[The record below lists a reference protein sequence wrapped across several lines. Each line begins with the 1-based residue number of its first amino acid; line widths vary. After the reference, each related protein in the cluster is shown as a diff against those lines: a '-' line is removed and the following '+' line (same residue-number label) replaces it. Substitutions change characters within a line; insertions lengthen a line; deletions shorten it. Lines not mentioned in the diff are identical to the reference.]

1 MAMGNETDRLA
12 LLAFKDQ
19 LVGAS
24 HAGRLSW
31 NASLHFC
38 EWQGVR
44 CGRQQHRVIGLSLPG
59 MKLGGSISPSIG
71 NLSFLREANL
81 YDNSLQGNIPS
92 EFGQLR
98 RLRSLNLSQNNL
110 QGNIPMELG
119 NCSNLVFLNLS
130 HNSLSGEIPSGVW
143 DNMKNLIKLSVA
155 SNDLVGGIP
164 SSLGNLSSL
173 DYLRLEYNHFEGAIP
188 DAFGRLSS
196 LKIFSIAQNNLSG
209 IIPSSIYN
217 LSSLTYVNMARNN
230 LSGGLAPQF
239 GSAFRN
245 LDTLYVGENQFTG
258 GIPRSVANISGLERL
273 DINSNGFSG
282 LVPDDLGQLR
292 NLLLFDIDGNDL
304 GLGTEG
310 DLDFLY
316 SLSNCSRLQYLVIH
330 DNRFG
335 GTLPDT
341 VANLSAQLEALYMG
355 GNQISGSIPQG
366 IGNLYKL
373 TDVYLGEN
381 LLTGKLPVSIGQLQN
396 LGQFDLSLNNLT
408 GEIPSSIGNLSRLV
422 YLYLNGNDFQGMIPL
437 TLKECKDMEKL
448 DLSLNKLG
456 GTVPDQLV
464 AAFQSLITLNLS
476 HNSFNGSFPISD
488 ISNSKNLDK
497 LYVDNNNFSG
507 EIPEQL
513 GEISE
518 LRILHMQ
525 GNNFQG
531 SIPRAL
537 GSLRGLEFLDL
548 SGNDLSGTIPLELQ
562 KLPFLVNLNL
572 SFNQLEG
579 EVPEEGV
586 FKNISQFSIL
596 GNKGLCG
603 GIPGTELPKC
613 TTTKKQNGLSTKSVV
628 VIVISL
634 LIVSVS
640 VAFIA
645 ILCWQ
650 KRSRKDLIPL
660 FLRRESLFQVS
671 YKELVEATNGFSAL
685 NFLGQG
691 SFGSVYKGFLKQQE
705 NPVAIK
711 VLNLQNLGAVRS
723 FMAECEVLR
732 NVRHRN
738 LVKLITCCSS
748 INFQGNDFKAIVLE
762 FMANGSL
769 ESWLHHDHGQGHS
782 RRLDFAQML
791 DIAIDVANAVHYLHR
806 HCQTPIVHRDL
817 KPTNVL
823 LDHDMVAH
831 VGDFGMAKFLSN
843 AASDRDNEQA
853 TSSIIK
859 GTIGYL
865 APECG
870 MGGPTSPEAD
880 IYSYGILMLEMITG
894 KRPTDDLFD
903 EGISLHSLCKMAL
916 PERVKEILDFRLLE
930 QIKDQNKKR
939 RGQNM
944 LDCLVSFTNVGV
956 ACSVEVPVERMKI
969 EDVVTELHAIKARLP
984 EDHQDEITYR
994 LRAAEIRVRP
1004 VAVEEMS
1011 NGLDTLTM
1019 EGAQPQVA

>member
-1 MAMGNETDRLA
+1 MAVGNETDRLA
-12 LLAFKDQ
+12 LLALKDQ
-19 LVGAS
+19 LVGGS
-24 HAGRLSW
+24 HGGLLSW

-44 CGRQQHRVIGLSLPG
+44 CGRQHQRVVGLSLPG
-59 MKLGGSISPSIG
+59 MKLGGSVSPSIR
-71 NLSFLREANL
+71 NLSFLREVNL

-130 HNSLSGEIPSGVW
+130 YNSLSGEIPSGLW

-173 DYLRLEYNHFEGAIP
+173 DYLRLERNHFEGAIP
-188 DAFGRLSS
+188 DAFGRLPS

-217 LSSLTYVNMARNN
+217 LSSLTHVSMARNN
-230 LSGGLAPQF
+230 LSGGLAPQL

-245 LDTLYVGENQFTG
+245 LETLYLGENQFTG
-258 GIPRSVANISGLERL
+258 RIPPSVANISGLMQL

-282 LVPDDLGQLR
+282 LVPDDLGKLQ
-292 NLLLFDIDGNDL
+292 NLLLFNIRNNDL

-310 DLDFLY
+310 DLDFLS
-316 SLSNCSRLQYLVIH
+316 SLSNCSRLVFFYINE
-330 DNRFG
+330 NRLG
-335 GTLPDT
+335 GMLPDT
-341 VANLSAQLEALYMG
+341 VANLSDQLEALYMG
-355 GNQISGSIPQG
+355 RNQISGSIH
-366 IGNLYKL
+366 LYKL
-373 TDVYLGEN
+373 TDVNLGAN
-381 LLTGKLPVSIGQLQN
+381 LLTGKLPVSLGQLQN
-396 LGQFDLSLNNLT
+396 LGKISLSLNHLS

-422 YLYLNGNDFQGMIPL
+422 YLYLNGNDFQGSIPL
-437 TLKECKDMEKL
+437 TLMECKDMEKL

-456 GTVPDQLV
+456 GAVPDQLV

-476 HNSFNGSFPISD
+476 HNSFNGSFPLD
-488 ISNSKNLDK
+488 ISNSLVE

-525 GNNFQG
+525 GNNFRG

-537 GSLRGLEFLDL
+537 GSLRGLEVLDL

-562 KLPFLVNLNL
+562 KLPFLIILNL

-586 FKNISQFSIL
+586 FKNISQFSII
-596 GNKGLCG
+596 GNKDLCG
-603 GIPGTELPKC
+603 GLPGTELPKC
-613 TTTKKQNGLSTKSVV
+613 FDETGTKKRNGLSKKSIV
-628 VIVISL
+628 VIIICLSL
-634 LIVSVS
+634 ASVL

-645 ILCWQ
+645 ILCCRKQ
-650 KRSRKDLIPL
+650 PRKDMIPL
-660 FLRRESLFQVS
+660 SMQLESLFQVS

-711 VLNLQNLGAVRS
+711 VLNLLNLGAVKS
-723 FMAECEVLR
+723 FIAECEVLR

-748 INFQGNDFKAIVLE
+748 INFQGNDFKAIVFE
-762 FMANGSL
+762 FMANGSF
-769 ESWLHHDHGQGHS
+769 ESLLHHDHGQGHS

-791 DIAIDVANAVHYLHR
+791 DIAIDVANAVDYLHR

-823 LDHDMVAH
+823 LDDDMVAH
-831 VGDFGMAKFLSN
+831 VGDFGMAKLLSD
-843 AASDRDNEQA
+843 AASNRDNEQA
-853 TSSIIK
+853 ISSIIK

-870 MGGPTSPEAD
+870 MGGPTSPEGD
-880 IYSYGILMLEMITG
+880 IYSYGILVLEMITG

-903 EGISLHSLCKMAL
+903 DRINLHSLCKMAL
-916 PERVKEILDFRLLE
+916 PEQLEEILD
-930 QIKDQNKKR
+930 
-939 RGQNM
+939 
-944 LDCLVSFTNVGV
+944 S
-956 ACSVEVPVERMKI
+956 
-969 EDVVTELHAIKARLP
+969 
-984 EDHQDEITYR
+984 
-994 LRAAEIRVRP
+994 
-1004 VAVEEMS
+1004 
-1011 NGLDTLTM
+1011 
-1019 EGAQPQVA
+1019 

>member
-1 MAMGNETDRLA
+1 MEKSILKINCTVHISFLLCIVAVITLVSNSFKLGMATGNETDRLA

-24 HAGRLSW
+24 HAGLHSW

-44 CGRQQHRVIGLSLPG
+44 CGRQQQRVIGLSLPG
-59 MKLGGSISPSIG
+59 MILGGSIPPSIG

-81 YDNSLQGNIPS
+81 YNNSLQGNIPS

-110 QGNIPMELG
+110 QGNIPLELG

-130 HNSLSGEIPSGVW
+130 YNSLSGEIPSQLG

-155 SNDLVGGIP
+155 SNDLGGGIP

-173 DYLRLEYNHFEGAIP
+173 DYLRLERNHFEGVIP
-188 DAFGRLSS
+188 DALGRLSS

-217 LSSLTYVNMARNN
+217 LSSSTHVSMALNN
-230 LSGGLAPQF
+230 LSGDLAPQL

-245 LDTLYVGENQFTG
+245 LETLYLGENQFTG
-258 GIPRSVANISGLERL
+258 RIPRSVANISGLKQL
-273 DINSNGFSG
+273 DINSNGFTG
-282 LVPDDLGQLR
+282 LVPDDLGKLR
-292 NLLLFDIDGNDL
+292 NLLLFDIHGNDL
-304 GLGTEG
+304 GFGTEG
-310 DLDFLY
+310 DLDFLS

-341 VANLSAQLEALYMG
+341 VASLSAQLEALYMG

-373 TDVYLGEN
+373 TDVYLGAN
-381 LLTGKLPVSIGQLQN
+381 LLTGKLPVSIGHLQN
-396 LGQFDLSLNNLT
+396 LGQFDLSLNHLT

-422 YLYLNGNDFQGMIPL
+422 YLHLNGNDFQGRIPL
-437 TLKECKDMEKL
+437 TLRECKDMEEL

-476 HNSFNGSFPISD
+476 HNSFNGSFPSD
-488 ISNSKNLDK
+488 ISNSKNLVE

-513 GEISE
+513 GGISE

-537 GSLRGLEFLDL
+537 GSL
-548 SGNDLSGTIPLELQ
+548 Q
-562 KLPFLVNLNL
+562 
-572 SFNQLEG
+572 
-579 EVPEEGV
+579 
-586 FKNISQFSIL
+586 
-596 GNKGLCG
+596 
-603 GIPGTELPKC
+603 GTELPKC
-613 TTTKKQNGLSTKSVV
+613 FDETATKKCNGLSKKSIV
-628 VIVISL
+628 VIIISL
-634 LIVSVS
+634 SLASVS

-645 ILCWQ
+645 ILCCRKQ
-650 KRSRKDLIPL
+650 LRKDMIPL
-660 FLRRESLFQVS
+660 SMQRDSLFQVS

-685 NFLGQG
+685 NFLGEG
-691 SFGSVYKGFLKQQE
+691 SFG
-705 NPVAIK
+705 
-711 VLNLQNLGAVRS
+711 NL
-723 FMAECEVLR
+723 
-732 NVRHRN
+732 
-738 LVKLITCCSS
+738 
-748 INFQGNDFKAIVLE
+748 
-762 FMANGSL
+762 
-769 ESWLHHDHGQGHS
+769 
-782 RRLDFAQML
+782 
-791 DIAIDVANAVHYLHR
+791 
-806 HCQTPIVHRDL
+806 
-817 KPTNVL
+817 
-823 LDHDMVAH
+823 
-831 VGDFGMAKFLSN
+831 
-843 AASDRDNEQA
+843 DNQQA

-870 MGGPTSPEAD
+870 MGGPTSPEGD
-880 IYSYGILMLEMITG
+880 IYSYGILVLEMITG
-894 KRPTDDLFD
+894 KRPTDDLFGD
-903 EGISLHSLCKMAL
+903 G
-916 PERVKEILDFRLLE
+916 
-930 QIKDQNKKR
+930 DQNQKR
-939 RGQNM
+939 RGRNM
-944 LDCLVSFTNVGV
+944 LDCLASFTNVGV

-969 EDVVTELHAIKARLP
+969 EDVVTDLHAIKARLL
-984 EDHQDEITYR
+984 EI
-994 LRAAEIRVRP
+994 EV
-1004 VAVEEMS
+1004 
-1011 NGLDTLTM
+1011 
-1019 EGAQPQVA
+1019 

>member
-1 MAMGNETDRLA
+1 MEKSILKLLNFIVHISFLLCIVAVMTLVSKSFKLGMAMGNETDRLA

-19 LVGAS
+19 LVG
-24 HAGRLSW
+24 HAGLLSW

-38 EWQGVR
+38 EWRGVR
-44 CGRQQHRVIGLSLPG
+44 CGRQQQRVIGLSLPG

-71 NLSFLREANL
+71 NLSFLRETDLFN
-81 YDNSLQGNIPS
+81 NSLKGNIPS

-98 RLRSLNLSQNNL
+98 RLRSLNLCQNNL
-110 QGNIPMELG
+110 QGNIPIQLA
-119 NCSNLVFLNLS
+119 NCSNLVLLNLS
-130 HNSLSGEIPSGVW
+130 YNSLSGEIPSSLG
-143 DNMKNLIKLSVA
+143 DNLKNMIIFSVA
-155 SNDLVGGIP
+155 SNDLVGVIP

-173 DYLRLEYNHFEGAIP
+173 DHLRLQRNRLQGLIP

-196 LKIFSIAQNNLSG
+196 LKIFSIADNNLNG

-217 LSSLTYVNMARNN
+217 LSSLTHVSMARNN
-230 LSGGLAPQF
+230 LSGGLAPRF
-239 GSAFRN
+239 GFAFRN
-245 LDTLYVGENQFTG
+245 LETLYVGENQFTG
-258 GIPRSVANISGLERL
+258 RIPRSVGNISGLKQL

-282 LVPDDLGQLR
+282 LVPSDLGKLR
-292 NLLLFDIDGNDL
+292 NLLLFDIYDNDI

-310 DLDFLY
+310 DLDFLS
-316 SLSNCSRLQYLVIH
+316 SLSNCSQLAYFYIDENRL
-330 DNRFG
+330 G

-341 VANLSAQLEALYMG
+341 VANLSAQLEDLYMG

-373 TDVYLGEN
+373 TYVNLGGN
-381 LLTGKLPVSIGQLQN
+381 FLTGKLPVSIGQLQN
-396 LGQFDLSLNNLT
+396 LGHFNLSLNHLS

-422 YLYLNGNDFQGMIPL
+422 YLYLNGNDFQGTIPL
-437 TLKECKDMEKL
+437 TLRECKDMEKL

-464 AAFQSLITLNLS
+464 AAFRSLITLNLS
-476 HNSFNGSFPISD
+476 HNSFNGSFPSD
-488 ISNSKNLDK
+488 FSNSKNLVE
-497 LYVDNNNFSG
+497 LYVDNNNFTG

-537 GSLRGLEFLDL
+537 GSLRGLEILDL

-586 FKNISQFSIL
+586 FKNISGFSIV
-596 GNKGLCG
+596 GNKDLCG
-603 GIPGTELPKC
+603 GLPGTELPKC
-613 TTTKKQNGLSTKSVV
+613 LDKTATKKRNGLSTKSIV

-634 LIVSVS
+634 SLASVS
-640 VAFIA
+640 VAFIV
-645 ILCWQ
+645 ILCWRKQ
-650 KRSRKDLIPL
+650 SRKDTIHLSL
-660 FLRRESLFQVS
+660 QRDSLFQVS

-691 SFGSVYKGFLKQQE
+691 NFGSVYKGFLKQQE
-705 NPVAIK
+705 IHVAIK
-711 VLNLQNLGAVRS
+711 VLNLQNLGAVKS
-723 FMAECEVLR
+723 FLAECEVLR

-769 ESWLHHDHGQGHS
+769 ESWLHRDHGEDHS
-782 RRLDFAQML
+782 HHLDFAQML
-791 DIAIDVANAVHYLHR
+791 DIAIDVANAVDYLHR

-823 LDHDMVAH
+823 LDDDMVAH
-831 VGDFGMAKFLSN
+831 VGDFGMAKLLSY
-843 AASDRDNEQA
+843 AASNPDNEQA

-870 MGGPTSPEAD
+870 MGGPTSPEGD
-880 IYSYGILMLEMITG
+880 IYSYGILVLEMITG
-894 KRPTDDLFD
+894 KRPTDDAFD
-903 EGISLHSLCKMAL
+903 DGISLHNLCKTAL
-916 PERVKEILDFRLLE
+916 PEQLEEILDFRLLE
-930 QIKDQNKKR
+930 EINEQSQKR
-939 RGQNM
+939 IGQNM
-944 LDCLVSFTNVGV
+944 LECLVSFTNVGV
-956 ACSVEVPVERMKI
+956 ACSVEVPVQRMKI
-969 EDVVTELHAIKARLP
+969 DNVVTQLHAIKAKL
-984 EDHQDEITYR
+984 HEI
-994 LRAAEIRVRP
+994 EV
-1004 VAVEEMS
+1004 
-1011 NGLDTLTM
+1011 
-1019 EGAQPQVA
+1019 